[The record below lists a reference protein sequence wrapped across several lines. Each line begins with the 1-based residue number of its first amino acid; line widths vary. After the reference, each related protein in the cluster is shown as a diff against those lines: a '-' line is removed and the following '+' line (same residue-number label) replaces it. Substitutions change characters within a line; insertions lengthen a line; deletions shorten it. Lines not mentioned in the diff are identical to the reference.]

1 MIKTKIKPMALFV
14 TMSGKGRHALL
25 VLFFVLLSV
34 MASTSLFYIY
44 ARDARAATSSTV
56 NFQAR
61 ILKNTGSQVADGNY
75 SIQFKIY
82 PAVSGGVSSW
92 NETQVVTVKNGY
104 VSVSLGSATAFGTSV
119 DWSQEQWLTMN
130 INGDGEMAPRMKITA
145 TPYSFRSGQSDT
157 LTNGS
162 GTISASQLVQLSPS
176 AMQTTNSA
184 GAGIMLDQTGTGGL
198 LQLRGN
204 GSDVLTLSKTGNLL
218 AAGLLNI
225 NGASVTVGTAT
236 QQGSL
241 ILNDGSGKTAS
252 ILPTALSANTTYT
265 LPSTGGIFCM
275 QSSSGC
281 GFASSSLAFANG
293 GNLFGGLASLGT
305 NDNNA
310 LAFRTNSAEV
320 ARFTAG
326 GSLVIGGGATTS
338 RNGELV
344 DINGSLRSNK
354 LLVGSGADFSILPVA
369 SGQSVVSS
377 LWGLQLVGN
386 KQTAVDY
393 SPANIGLK
401 DDFSVIIPN
410 QQATKTALV
419 IKGQTSQ
426 SGDLIQL
433 QDISG
438 QTLSRFDATGQLVL
452 DIDAATP
459 TPAKIILNDATAANG
474 FTSSLTTSNLT
485 SSRNISLPDEGG
497 VVCLSNSN
505 NCGYI
510 RLASGTAQTDATAN
524 NTIFI
529 NKTNASGSLIS
540 LTNTGNSVFT
550 VANNGALEIR
560 STSTV
565 ALNIKN
571 ATGTDFFNVDTSGG
585 IVRIGPA
592 VGDTTGVML
601 VLDSKTSAGDP
612 TGSNGGMY
620 YNANANKFRCYE
632 NSAWKNC
639 INDKAFSLTTI
650 PGVTAATAAKAA
662 TTTILVSPLYIPAQ
676 TTVNQIKAR
685 VTTALG
691 AAGDIGIYDANGNLV
706 INGGASTL
714 TTTTGLKTVV
724 PVQTGAAR
732 MLDAGQYYV
741 AMTWN
746 STTGVVAGAN
756 IGAAGVVSRSGTIA
770 AGGGLVLPATITLSG
785 IVNGT
790 YLYGVSINN

>member
-1 MIKTKIKPMALFV
+1 
-14 TMSGKGRHALL
+14 
-25 VLFFVLLSV
+25 
-34 MASTSLFYIY
+34 
-44 ARDARAATSSTV
+44 
-56 NFQAR
+56 
-61 ILKNTGSQVADGNY
+61 
-75 SIQFKIY
+75 
-82 PAVSGGVSSW
+82 
-92 NETQVVTVKNGY
+92 
-104 VSVSLGSATAFGTSV
+104 
-119 DWSQEQWLTMN
+119 MN

-452 DIDAATP
+452 GNDAATP

-620 YNANANKFRCYE
+620 YNANGNKFRCFE
-632 NSAWKNC
+632 NSTWNDC
-639 INDKAFSLTTI
+639 ISETVKTKTADQTVTNNATFQNDTDLAFPVLASSYYTFKAAINYSSTNATADYKFTFTAPAGSTVYITAVSPVAGTDGATNRMCNISASGTSCSI
-650 PGVTAATAAKAA
+650 PITAANYRG
-662 TTTILVSPLYIPAQ
+662 TTM
-676 TTVNQIKAR
+676 
-685 VTTALG
+685 VTG
-691 AAGDIGIYDANGNLV
+691 Y
-706 INGGASTL
+706 
-714 TTTTGLKTVV
+714 
-724 PVQTGAAR
+724 VQTGATSGNVQYQFAQNV
-732 MLDAGQYYV
+732 LTAGQSVTVYRGSEISYRR
-741 AMTWN
+741 TQ
-746 STTGVVAGAN
+746 
-756 IGAAGVVSRSGTIA
+756 
-770 AGGGLVLPATITLSG
+770 
-785 IVNGT
+785 
-790 YLYGVSINN
+790 